1 MIVSASSGKTV
12 NMRTE
17 PNSSASILQ
26 AIPIGSTVEVLETN
40 GAWSKIKYLTMDGY
54 MMTKFL
60 TNESNISKEDL
71 KKIYNS
77 LKATLNMIEEVM
89 K

>member
-12 NMRTE
+12 NMRAE

-40 GAWSKIKYLTMDGY
+40 GTWSKIKYLTTDGY

-77 LKATLNMIEEVM
+77 LKATLNMIEEVI

>member
-1 MIVSASSGKTV
+1 MIVSAPSGKTV
-12 NMRTE
+12 NMRAE

-40 GAWSKIKYLTMDGY
+40 GAWSKIKYLATDGY